1 MSSNED
7 KSQSL
12 TAKPVTTLAL
22 NSEYQL
28 SRAIPQL
35 DRLRGLAILLVL
47 ICHAASVLPD
57 PFAGLARQGWVGV
70 DLFFV
75 LSGFL
80 ITGILWDTRESK
92 RYFGRFYG
100 RRVLRIWPVYLLLL
114 TLAFLII
121 HYTLRE
127 GVAGQAAIAREG

>member
-35 DRLRGLAILLVL
+35 DRLRGLAILLGL
-47 ICHAASVLPD
+47 ICHAAFVLPD

-80 ITGILWDTRESK
+80 ITGILWDTREQEI
-92 RYFGRFYG
+92 FWAL
-100 RRVLRIWPVYLLLL
+100 LRPTHSPHLARLL
-114 TLAFLII
+114 AVINP
-121 HYTLRE
+121 
-127 GVAGQAAIAREG
+127 